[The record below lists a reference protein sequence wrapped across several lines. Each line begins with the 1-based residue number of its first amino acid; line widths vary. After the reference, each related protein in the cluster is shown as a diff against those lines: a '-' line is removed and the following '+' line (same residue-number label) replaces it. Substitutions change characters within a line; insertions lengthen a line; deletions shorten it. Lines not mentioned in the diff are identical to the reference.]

1 MSTLDKE
8 SPGGANDAVAQS
20 DPRRWKALGVL
31 AAIQFML
38 VMDVTIVLVALP
50 EIDKDLTF
58 STEGDLAWVL
68 NGYVLMAGGFL
79 LLGGR
84 LADMFGR
91 RRVFMIGVIC
101 FGVASAT
108 CGAAM
113 SSGMLVSSRFVQGLG
128 EALCGPAALGMIPI
142 LFPDA
147 RERMKALGVWGGT
160 AALGGVIGSVVSG
173 ALTEWIDWRWIFYI
187 NIPIALAA
195 LILVPRVMPESRM
208 EREGRSV
215 DFAGAVGITGGL
227 VAVVYGLIKAADHA
241 WGSSTVLL
249 PLLAGIGILL
259 LTAVWETRVSDPMVP
274 IRFFTNRTRV
284 TSNVVTLALLAS
296 FHCYAFLL
304 IIYMQQVL
312 NYSAIKAGM
321 AVVPLAFAMGA
332 GMGAAS
338 ALMPRIGVKAVLAI
352 GFGGAAAGLF
362 VASSLE
368 ADSSYVGGVLPGM
381 LVFGIFSAM
390 CYPALVN
397 GALYQVTGKDS
408 GLASGVQTAMQQIG
422 GALGL
427 ATLVPIAIR
436 YTSDHIGDGVLP
448 TVAQSDGASRAF
460 QVGAILVAAAA
471 VLVIALMQKVDAT
484 PRNVL
489 AEADAEPGDEAPAQ
503 PTTTGAAS

>member
-8 SPGGANDAVAQS
+8 STGGAEAPAA
-20 DPRRWKALGVL
+20 DPRRWKALAIL

-58 STEGDLAWVL
+58 NPTGDLAWVI
-68 NGYVLMAGGFL
+68 NGYVLTAGGFL

-84 LADMFGR
+84 LADMYGR
-91 RRVFMIGVIC
+91 RKIFMIGVIF

-128 EALCGPAALGMIPI
+128 EALCGPAALGMIPV

-147 RERMKALGVWGGT
+147 KERMKALGVWGGT

-173 ALTEWIDWRWIFYI
+173 ALTEYVDWRWIFYI
-187 NIPIALAA
+187 NIPIAIAA
-195 LILVPRVMPESRM
+195 LILVPKVMPESRM

-215 DFAGAVGITGGL
+215 DFVGAVAITGGL
-227 VAVVYGLIKAADHA
+227 VAVVYGLIKAADHE
-241 WGSSTVLL
+241 WGSSTVLV
-249 PLLAGIGILL
+249 PLLAGIGVLFL
-259 LTAVWETRVSDPMVP
+259 AALWEMRISDPMVP

-304 IIYMQQVL
+304 ILYMQKVL
-312 NYSAIKAGM
+312 EYSPIKSGM

-332 GMGAAS
+332 GMGVAS

-352 GFGGAAAGLF
+352 GFFGAAAGLV
-362 VASSLE
+362 VASTLE
-368 ADSSYVGGVLPGM
+368 ADSTYLNGVLPGM
-381 LVFGIFSAM
+381 LVFGLFSAM

-427 ATLVPIAIR
+427 ATLVPLAIR
-436 YTSDHIGDGVLP
+436 YTTDHIGEGVLP
-448 TVAQSDGASRAF
+448 TVAQSDGAARAF
-460 QVGAILVAAAA
+460 QVGAVLVAIAA
-471 VLVIALMQKVDAT
+471 VLVLLLMQKVDAT

-489 AEADAEPGDEAPAQ
+489 AEADADPDEEAVAQ
-503 PTTTGAAS
+503 PTTTGV

>member
-8 SPGGANDAVAQS
+8 SPGGANDAVAAS

-50 EIDKDLTF
+50 EIDRDLTF
-58 STEGDLAWVL
+58 TTEGDLAWVL

-91 RRVFMIGVIC
+91 RKIFMIGVIC

-147 RERMKALGVWGGT
+147 RERMKALSVWGGT

-195 LILVPRVMPESRM
+195 LLLVPRVMPESRM

-215 DFAGAVGITGGL
+215 DFAGAIGITGGL

-241 WGSSTVLL
+241 WGSSTVLI
-249 PLLAGIGILL
+249 PLLAGIGVLL
-259 LTAVWETRVSDPMVP
+259 LTALWETRVSDPMVP

-304 IIYMQQVL
+304 IIYMQKVL
-312 NYSAIKAGM
+312 DYSPIKAGM

-436 YTSDHIGDGVLP
+436 YTTDHIGEGVLP

-460 QVGAILVAAAA
+460 RVGAILVAAAA
-471 VLVIALMQKVDAT
+471 VLVIALMQKVDAA

-489 AEADAEPGDEAPAQ
+489 AEAEAEPTEDAAAQ

>member
-8 SPGGANDAVAQS
+8 STGGAEAPAA
-20 DPRRWKALGVL
+20 DPRRWKALAIL

-58 STEGDLAWVL
+58 NPTGDLAWVI
-68 NGYVLMAGGFL
+68 NGYVLTAGGFL

-84 LADMFGR
+84 LADMYGR
-91 RRVFMIGVIC
+91 RKIFMIGVIF

-128 EALCGPAALGMIPI
+128 EALCGPAALGMIPV

-147 RERMKALGVWGGT
+147 KERMKALGVWGGT

-173 ALTEWIDWRWIFYI
+173 ALTEYVDWRWIFYI
-187 NIPIALAA
+187 NIPIAIAA
-195 LILVPRVMPESRM
+195 LILVPKVMPESRM

-215 DFAGAVGITGGL
+215 DFVGAVAITGGL
-227 VAVVYGLIKAADHA
+227 VAVVYGLIKAADHE
-241 WGSSTVLL
+241 WGSSTVLV
-249 PLLAGIGILL
+249 PLLAGIGVLFL
-259 LTAVWETRVSDPMVP
+259 AALWEMRISDPMVP

-304 IIYMQQVL
+304 ILYMQKVL
-312 NYSAIKAGM
+312 LYSPIKSGM

-332 GMGAAS
+332 GMGVAS

-352 GFGGAAAGLF
+352 GFFGAAAGLV
-362 VASSLE
+362 VASTLE
-368 ADSSYVGGVLPGM
+368 ADSTYLNGVLPGM
-381 LVFGIFSAM
+381 LVFGLFSAM

-427 ATLVPIAIR
+427 ATLVPLAIR
-436 YTSDHIGDGVLP
+436 YTTDHIGEGVLP
-448 TVAQSDGASRAF
+448 TVAQSDGAARAF
-460 QVGAILVAAAA
+460 QVGAVLVAIAA
-471 VLVIALMQKVDAT
+471 VLVLLLMQKVDAT

-489 AEADAEPGDEAPAQ
+489 AEADADPDEEAVAQ
-503 PTTTGAAS
+503 PTTTGV

>member
-8 SPGGANDAVAQS
+8 STGGAEAPVG
-20 DPRRWKALGVL
+20 DPRRWKALAIL

-50 EIDKDLTF
+50 EIRSDLTF
-58 STEGDLAWVL
+58 STEGDLAWVI

-84 LADMFGR
+84 LADMYGR
-91 RRVFMIGVIC
+91 RKIFMVGVIF

-128 EALCGPAALGMIPI
+128 EALCGPAALGMIPV

-147 RERMKALGVWGGT
+147 KERMKALGVWGGT

-173 ALTEWIDWRWIFYI
+173 ALTEYVDWRWIFYI

-195 LILVPRVMPESRM
+195 LILVPKVMPESRM
-208 EREGRSV
+208 EREGRRV
-215 DFAGAVGITGGL
+215 DVVGALSITGGL
-227 VAVVYGLIKAADHA
+227 VAVVYGLIKAADHS
-241 WGSSTVLL
+241 WGSSTVLI
-249 PLLAGIGILL
+249 PLLGGIAVLL
-259 LTAVWETRVSDPMVP
+259 LAAVWETRTPDPMVP

-304 IIYMQQVL
+304 IMYMQDVL
-312 NYSAIKAGM
+312 EYSAIKSGM

-338 ALMPRIGVKAVLAI
+338 GLMPRIGVKAVLAI
-352 GFGGAAAGLF
+352 GFGGAAAGLV
-362 VASSLE
+362 VASTLE
-368 ADSSYVGGVLPGM
+368 SDSTYLNGVLPGM
-381 LVFGIFSAM
+381 IVFGLFSAM

-427 ATLVPIAIR
+427 ATLVPLAIR
-436 YTSDHIGDGVLP
+436 YTTDHIGDGVIP
-448 TVAQSDGASRAF
+448 TVAQSDGTSRAF
-460 QVGAILVAAAA
+460 QVGAILVAVAA
-471 VLVIALMQKVDAT
+471 VLVVVLMQKVDAV

-489 AEADAEPGDEAPAQ
+489 AEAEAEPDAEAAGKPAA
-503 PTTTGAAS
+503 TGVSS

>member
-8 SPGGANDAVAQS
+8 STGGAQAPAG
-20 DPRRWKALGVL
+20 DPRRWKALAVL

-58 STEGDLAWVL
+58 NPKGDLAWVI

-91 RRVFMIGVIC
+91 RRIFMVGVIC

-173 ALTEWIDWRWIFYI
+173 ALTEYVDWRWIFYI
-187 NIPIALAA
+187 NIPIAVAA

-215 DFAGAVGITGGL
+215 DVVGAIAITGGL
-227 VAVVYGLIKAADHA
+227 VAVVYGLIKAADHS
-241 WGSSTVLL
+241 WSSSTVLI
-249 PLLAGIGILL
+249 PLLGGIGVLL
-259 LTAVWETRVSDPMVP
+259 LAALWEVRTPDPMVP

-304 IIYMQQVL
+304 ILYMQQVL
-312 NYSAIKAGM
+312 DYSAIKSGM

-352 GFGGAAAGLF
+352 GFGGAAVGLF
-362 VASSLE
+362 VASTLE

-427 ATLVPIAIR
+427 ATLVPVAIR
-436 YTSDHIGDGVLP
+436 YTTDHIGEGVLP

-460 QVGAILVAAAA
+460 RIGAILVAVAAA
-471 VLVIALMQKVDAT
+471 LVIALMQKVDAT

-489 AEADAEPGDEAPAQ
+489 AEADAEPGDDAVAQ
-503 PTTTGAAS
+503 PTATGAAT

>member
-8 SPGGANDAVAQS
+8 STGGADDAVAAS
-20 DPRRWKALGVL
+20 DPRRWKALGIL

-58 STEGDLAWVL
+58 SSEGDLAWVL

-91 RRVFMIGVIC
+91 RKIFMIGVIF

-108 CGAAM
+108 CGAAV

-128 EALCGPAALGMIPI
+128 EALCGPAALGMIPV

-173 ALTEWIDWRWIFYI
+173 ALTEYVDWRWIFYI
-187 NIPIALAA
+187 NIPIAVAA
-195 LILVPRVMPESRM
+195 LILVPKVMPESRM

-215 DFAGAVGITGGL
+215 DFVGAVSITGGL
-227 VAVVYGLIKAADHA
+227 VAIVYGLIKAADHA
-241 WGSSTVLL
+241 WGSSTVLV
-249 PLLAGIGILL
+249 PLLAGIGVLIL
-259 LTAVWETRVSDPMVP
+259 AAIWETRVSDPMVP

-304 IIYMQQVL
+304 IIYMQKVL
-312 NYSAIKAGM
+312 DYTPIKSGM

-352 GFGGAAAGLF
+352 GFGGAAAGLV
-362 VASSLE
+362 VASTLE
-368 ADSSYVGGVLPGM
+368 ADSSYAGGVLPGM

-397 GALYQVTGKDS
+397 GALHQVTGKDS

-427 ATLVPIAIR
+427 ATLVPLAIR
-436 YTSDHIGDGVLP
+436 YTTDHIGDGVLP
-448 TVAQSDGASRAF
+448 LVAQSDGTSRAF
-460 QVGAILVAAAA
+460 RVGAVLVAVAA
-471 VLVIALMQKVDAT
+471 VLVVLVMQKVDAT

-489 AEADAEPGDEAPAQ
+489 AEAEAEEAGTENKPA
-503 PTTTGAAS
+503 PTGVSS

>member
-1 MSTLDKE
+1 M
-8 SPGGANDAVAQS
+8 
-20 DPRRWKALGVL
+20 
-31 AAIQFML
+31 
-38 VMDVTIVLVALP
+38 LVALP

-58 STEGDLAWVL
+58 NPTGDLAWVI
-68 NGYVLMAGGFL
+68 NGYVLTAGGFL

-84 LADMFGR
+84 LADMYGR
-91 RRVFMIGVIC
+91 RKIFMIGVIF

-128 EALCGPAALGMIPI
+128 EALCGPAALGMIPV

-147 RERMKALGVWGGT
+147 KERMKALGVWGGT

-173 ALTEWIDWRWIFYI
+173 ALTEYVDWRWIFYI
-187 NIPIALAA
+187 NIPIAIAA
-195 LILVPRVMPESRM
+195 LILVPKVMPESRM

-215 DFAGAVGITGGL
+215 DFVGAVAITGGL
-227 VAVVYGLIKAADHA
+227 VAVVYGLIKAADHE
-241 WGSSTVLL
+241 WGSSTVLV
-249 PLLAGIGILL
+249 PLLAGIGVLFL
-259 LTAVWETRVSDPMVP
+259 AALWEMRISDPMVP

-304 IIYMQQVL
+304 ILYMQKVL
-312 NYSAIKAGM
+312 LYSPIKSGM

-332 GMGAAS
+332 GMGVAS

-352 GFGGAAAGLF
+352 GFFGAAAGLV
-362 VASSLE
+362 VASTLE
-368 ADSSYVGGVLPGM
+368 ADSTYLNGVLPGM
-381 LVFGIFSAM
+381 LVFGLFSAM

-427 ATLVPIAIR
+427 ATLVPLAIR
-436 YTSDHIGDGVLP
+436 YTTDHIGEGVLP
-448 TVAQSDGASRAF
+448 TVAQSDGAARAF
-460 QVGAILVAAAA
+460 QVGAVLVAIAA
-471 VLVIALMQKVDAT
+471 VLVLLLMQKVDAT

-489 AEADAEPGDEAPAQ
+489 AEADADPDEEAVAQ
-503 PTTTGAAS
+503 PTTTGV

>member
-8 SPGGANDAVAQS
+8 STGGAEAPAA
-20 DPRRWKALGVL
+20 DPRRWKALAIL

-50 EIDKDLTF
+50 EIRSDLTF
-58 STEGDLAWVL
+58 STEGDLAWVI

-84 LADMFGR
+84 LADMYGR
-91 RRVFMIGVIC
+91 RKIFMVGVIF

-128 EALCGPAALGMIPI
+128 EALCGPAALGMIPV

-147 RERMKALGVWGGT
+147 KERMKALGVWGGT

-173 ALTEWIDWRWIFYI
+173 ALTEYVDWRWIFYI
-187 NIPIALAA
+187 NIPIAIAA
-195 LILVPRVMPESRM
+195 LILVPKVMPESRM

-215 DFAGAVGITGGL
+215 DFVGAVAITGGL
-227 VAVVYGLIKAADHA
+227 VAVVYGLIKAADHE

-249 PLLAGIGILL
+249 PLLGGIGVLL
-259 LTAVWETRVSDPMVP
+259 LAALWETRTPDPMVP

-304 IIYMQQVL
+304 IMYMQDVL
-312 NYSAIKAGM
+312 EYSPIKSGM

-332 GMGAAS
+332 GMGVAS

-352 GFGGAAAGLF
+352 GFFGAAAGLV
-362 VASSLE
+362 VASTLE
-368 ADSSYVGGVLPGM
+368 SDSTYLNGVLPGM
-381 LVFGIFSAM
+381 IVFGLFSAM

-427 ATLVPIAIR
+427 ATLVPLAIR
-436 YTSDHIGDGVLP
+436 YTTDHVGEGVLP
-448 TVAQSDGASRAF
+448 TVAQSDGTARAF
-460 QVGAILVAAAA
+460 QVGAVLVAIAA
-471 VLVIALMQKVDAT
+471 VMVILLMQKVDAT

-489 AEADAEPGDEAPAQ
+489 AEADADPDEEAVAQ
-503 PTTTGAAS
+503 PTATGV